1 MSLARVKT
9 WAASEVLTAADLNA
23 EFNNIL
29 NNALALISPLTGDL
43 DVSGNKL
50 KNLGAGTS
58 SAPSLYL
65 NGQTGVGLYFGSSGT
80 GANVAFTKFGN
91 LLEVEVF
98 S

>member
-29 NNALALISPLTGDL
+29 NNPIALISPLTANIAAG
-43 DVSGNKL
+43 GFKITG
-50 KNLGAGTS
+50 LGAASTAGDS
-58 SAPSLYL
+58 
-65 NGQTGVGLYFGSSGT
+65 VR
-80 GANVAFTKFGN
+80 
-91 LLEVEVF
+91 LEQLILGPEIF